1 MRASFIRDFAL
12 YIVQRFLPNR
22 FYLFIWQPDV
32 SIHYFPIKHW
42 YHTEGKYHVLN
53 LIEMFIS
60 IFKVI
65 LNKLRILGASLCLML
80 ITLFIPDNDCNS
92 GFDFCSWRCQ
102 ASLIVV
108 TVQIYAHEHPPPPP
122 LFWCLQMQQEQ
133 ELSKTLR
140 RDKKL
145 DKQLSSYL
153 KIVLTA

>member
-108 TVQIYAHEHPPPPP
+108 TVQIYAHEHPPLPCFDVCKCNKNKNF
-122 LFWCLQMQQEQ
+122 LKLWEGIKNLTNSWVVI
-133 ELSKTLR
+133 SK
-140 RDKKL
+140 
-145 DKQLSSYL
+145 
-153 KIVLTA
+153 